1 MSCSRSN
8 TYYEKR
14 MPLKDQI
21 VAEAIKEA
29 IGTSRR
35 GRGKVIPLVRRK
47 HPELSK
53 SKIRR
58 VYEKQGFALMK
69 RMKSRKRNNP
79 SNPAIVPMKRNE
91 EWAIDFM
98 HDSLANGRKL
108 RSLNIIDPFN
118 RECKGIYIRHNLPAV
133 SVIELLEQ
141 AMEKH
146 GKPQFIRT
154 DNGPEFISKRFQV
167 WLKENSIGWSK
178 IRKGCPQE
186 NCFIERFNKTMR
198 EDFLDANLLFSLE
211 EANEMA
217 ESFRREYNEVRP
229 HESLNDLTPME
240 YAA

>member
-1 MSCSRSN
+1 
-8 TYYEKR
+8 
-14 MPLKDQI
+14 MPAKDLQ
-21 VAEAIKEA
+21 VSEAIKEA
-29 IGTSRR
+29 IGTSRK
-35 GRGKVIPLVRRK
+35 GRRKVIPLVRRK
-47 HPELSK
+47 HPQFSK

-58 VYEKQGFALMK
+58 VYQRQGFSLMK

-98 HDSLANGRKL
+98 HDSLVNGRRI

-118 RECKGIYIRHNLPAV
+118 RECKGIYIQHNLPSV
-133 SVIELLEQ
+133 RVIEMLEQ
-141 AMEKH
+141 AIEKY

-154 DNGPEFISKRFQV
+154 DNGPEFISKRFQL
-167 WLKENSIGWSK
+167 WMYNNGIGWSK

-198 EDFLDANLLFSLE
+198 EDFLDANLLFSID

-217 ESFRREYNEVRP
+217 ENFRCDYNEVRP